1 MRVKSID
8 IFRALTMW
16 LMIFVNDLWSLRQIP
31 GWLEH
36 KPADVDG
43 MGLADVV
50 FPAFLF
56 IVGLSIPLAVKAR
69 EDRGDQQWQI
79 IKHIGSRSIALII
92 MGFFMVNLEN
102 INAGLLIINKYVW
115 QILMTLS
122 FYLIWNV
129 YRDNKMMGG
138 FTAWI
143 PKLIGIGILI
153 LLAVIYQSG
162 TQEEPMWMQPHW
174 WGILGL
180 IGWSYLISAIIYVW
194 IRDRWIWIGVVCLV
208 FYALNVNE
216 FIHWLNMDFQL
227 IVSASN
233 YALVMTGVLTTVV
246 LTHLNQQHASKTIIP
261 VLIGISVF
269 LLIFGFVTRPEWGIS
284 KIYATPS
291 WTALCAG
298 VSLLFFVLLY
308 LIVDR
313 WGQVE
318 WASFIGP
325 AGSSTLT
332 CYLIPY
338 FVYAGMAMF
347 HWEFPEFLSIGSL
360 GLVKSLLYGLIIIQ
374 LAGGLNR
381 YFKVKLKV

>member
-1 MRVKSID
+1 
-8 IFRALTMW
+8 
-16 LMIFVNDLWSLRQIP
+16 
-31 GWLEH
+31 
-36 KPADVDG
+36 
-43 MGLADVV
+43 
-50 FPAFLF
+50 
-56 IVGLSIPLAVKAR
+56 
-69 EDRGDQQWQI
+69 
-79 IKHIGSRSIALII
+79 
-92 MGFFMVNLEN
+92 
-102 INAGLLIINKYVW
+102 
-115 QILMTLS
+115 
-122 FYLIWNV
+122 
-129 YRDNKMMGG
+129 
-138 FTAWI
+138 
-143 PKLIGIGILI
+143 
-153 LLAVIYQSG
+153 
-162 TQEEPMWMQPHW
+162 MQPHW

-216 FIHWLNMDFQL
+216 FIHWLNMDFQV

-347 HWEFPEFLSIGSL
+347 HLEFPEFLSIGSL